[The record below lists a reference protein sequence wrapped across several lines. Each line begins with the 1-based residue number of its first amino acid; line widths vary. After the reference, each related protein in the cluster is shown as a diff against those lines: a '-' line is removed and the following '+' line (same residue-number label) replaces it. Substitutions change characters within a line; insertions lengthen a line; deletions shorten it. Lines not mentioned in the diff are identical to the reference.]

1 MSSVRRAHCARRSR
15 LHAHCARPRGPR
27 LTAPSS
33 IVIRPAPARSEKQK
47 AEQKALKEAAAKL
60 KGGKKVS
67 AIARTRRPLGG
78 PSRPDTSRASAT
90 LARRERTLTGIQTHF
105 SSPPQ

>member
-1 MSSVRRAHCARRSR
+1 MRVRRARCERRMRSKMR
-15 LHAHCARPRGPR
+15 APTRP
-27 LTAPSS
+27 APHLADD
-33 IVIRPAPARSEKQK
+33 IRPATARSEKQK

-90 LARRERTLTGIQTHF
+90 LARKRL
-105 SSPPQ
+105 